1 MQLIRRVV
9 SFFRVPL
16 TKYYLRRERT
26 YQYFGITVVVRP
38 GVFHPGLFPSTR
50 MLIQYLSTVELQG
63 KRLLELGCGSGLI
76 AILAENGG
84 AVVTAS
90 DISTAAIENM
100 EINAAQNQSSIT
112 IIRSD
117 LFDEIP
123 VQPFDWIVINPP
135 YYAKAPSTEAE
146 RAWFCGQDFEYFRKL
161 FLQLNKY
168 VTKDSGI
175 LMTLAGNADIP
186 TIKAIGREHGVDFQ
200 ILAERSSWLDG
211 RDYLFRLTL
220 R

>member
-1 MQLIRRVV
+1 
-9 SFFRVPL
+9 
-16 TKYYLRRERT
+16 
-26 YQYFGITVVVRP
+26 
-38 GVFHPGLFPSTR
+38 

-63 KRLLELGCGSGLI
+63 KRLLELGCGSGFI
-76 AILAENGG
+76 ALLAERAG

-90 DISTAAIENM
+90 DISAAAIENTAF
-100 EINAAQNQSSIT
+100 NAAQNPGIT
-112 IIRSD
+112 IIHSD
-117 LFDEIP
+117 LFDQIP

-175 LMTLAGNADIP
+175 LMTLAGNADIA
-186 TIKAIGREHGVDFQ
+186 TIKEIGREHGVDFQ
-200 ILAERSSWLDG
+200 IHAERSSWLDG